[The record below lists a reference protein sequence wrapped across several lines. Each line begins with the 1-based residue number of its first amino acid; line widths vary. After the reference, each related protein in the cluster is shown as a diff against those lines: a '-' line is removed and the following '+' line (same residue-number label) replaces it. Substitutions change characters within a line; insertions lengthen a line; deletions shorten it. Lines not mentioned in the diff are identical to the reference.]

1 MKRHKLL
8 FLTKINFGNKQNAGY
23 LNKVRAQ
30 SAALRKN
37 GIDVDLLYFRDLELV
52 IESLEQ
58 TNVQA
63 FGSRLSLLYHLYI
76 RLPLGIKKG
85 TYQSLYIRHFLTN
98 PLFLISLAL
107 FGMKNMEIIMEVP
120 TFPYSFEYK
129 KWNKNKLLFW
139 MDQFCSAFFLFFI
152 SRIVSFSFDKKIFGI
167 RTITTDNGVDVDE
180 INFNNKI
187 PAFNDT
193 LHILGLGNP
202 RTWHAY
208 ERVLEGFKNYYK
220 SPQSIKAIFEIVGQG
235 GDLDKYQ
242 ELVKQYGIEEYVSF
256 HGFQTGKELDEIAEK
271 CHVGIASLGMHRINV
286 ANGEASPL
294 KSREFTARGLPFVT
308 GYYDKGFPKDFPFI
322 FNILSD
328 ETPLDITALLT
339 FYQNIRQEH
348 ANYKEEMR
356 KYALENLDWSIK
368 MKVVSDYL
376 LNAETV

>member
-52 IESLEQ
+52 IESPEH
-58 TNVQA
+58 TSVQA
-63 FGSRLSLLYHLYI
+63 FGSSLGLLYHLYI

-107 FGMKNMEIIMEVP
+107 FGIKSMEIIMEVP

-129 KWNKNKLLFW
+129 KWNKSKLLFW
-139 MDQFCSAFFLFFI
+139 IDQFCSAFFLFFI
-152 SRIVSFSFDKKIFGI
+152 SRIVSFSFDKRIFGI
-167 RTITTDNGVDVDE
+167 PTITTDNGVDVDE

-187 PAFNDT
+187 PEFSDT

-208 ERVLEGFKNYYK
+208 ERVLDGLKNYYK
-220 SPQSIKAIFEIVGQG
+220 SPQLIKAIFEIVGQG
-235 GDLDKYQ
+235 GDLGKYQ
-242 ELVKQYGIEEYVSF
+242 ELVTQYGIEEYVNF
-256 HGFQTGKELDEIAEK
+256 HGFQTGKALDEIAEK

-308 GYYDKGFPKDFPFI
+308 GYFDKGFPKDFPYI
-322 FNILSD
+322 FNIPSD
-328 ETPLDITALLT
+328 ETPLDITKLVA
-339 FYQNIRQEH
+339 FYENIRKEH
-348 ANYKEEMR
+348 ANYKAEMR
-356 KYALENLDWSIK
+356 KFALDKLDWSIK
-368 MKVVSDYL
+368 MKAVSDYL